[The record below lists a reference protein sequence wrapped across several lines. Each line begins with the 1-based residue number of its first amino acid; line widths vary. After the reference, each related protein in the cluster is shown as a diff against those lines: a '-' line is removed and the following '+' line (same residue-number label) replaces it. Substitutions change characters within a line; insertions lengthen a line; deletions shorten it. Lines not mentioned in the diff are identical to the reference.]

1 MHVPFSPAVRGVAVL
16 QTLVVVELL
25 FAAVLTEGR
34 AQQEPLPGAR
44 RVLTDRAP
52 RRCGHRGGE
61 FVARLRRH
69 PAQPLRQAQKQ

>member
-1 MHVPFSPAVRGVAVL
+1 MRFSPVVRGVVVL

-25 FAAVLTEGR
+25 FAAVPTEGR
-34 AQQEPLPGAR
+34 AQQEPFAWSR

-52 RRCGHRGGE
+52 RRRRHRGGE

-69 PAQPLRQAQKQ
+69 PAQPLRQAQK